1 MKQRK
6 GVDRVKITI
15 EGDATELAALVV
27 GLQERQSLSVRLS
40 ARGAEIWPGSVIRT
54 ETPAETL

>member
-1 MKQRK
+1 MK
-6 GVDRVKITI
+6 III
-15 EGDATELAALVV
+15 EGSPTEIAALVV

-40 ARGAEIWPGSVIRT
+40 AQGAEIWPGSVIRT